1 MKRLLSALFFSA
13 LAAGAAENLVFNSGF
28 EMGTDGYAIVRILE
42 PEVNPELKFLPLK
55 TDTENAAS
63 GKRALRIENPN
74 GEFYELHTKSF
85 QLKPETDYTVS
96 VKAKSDAPGAK
107 IRLIIY
113 NVVNSSWNV
122 HARVWM
128 LDKAYKNYSFTFNT
142 GKSGTEW
149 HIQIPPGVHYEKNVP
164 RGSTWLDDLAVYE
177 TSKAAAVPETVLEA
191 SVSSSDRLYEKERK
205 NAKLT
210 LNVYNRSKSAVRRNL
225 TVRGFDSLS
234 GTELFRRPF
243 EVVLDAESGKNF
255 SFDVP
260 LTRYG
265 SVRVAV
271 DGADRCYEG
280 FYSVVGK
287 YTARPL
293 DLMKEPCVGVCG
305 GLDYAIP
312 PKLFRAGYQVGNAP
326 FERVPEMLSRI
337 GVRLMR
343 EHDGG
348 MSATQWSA
356 VEAEQGKFDFSHT
369 DRSMAVYKKYNI
381 ELLPVLGRVEFVEP
395 FRGWTMNEP
404 QPEWVRKLSRHQ
416 EPDMGGWNA
425 KHVILPPLELWEK
438 YVSAVAEHLKGKIQA
453 YEILNEPNLHL
464 WPANYNTY
472 LASAVKAIRKADPAA
487 KIAAFCLTSDFG
499 ADGTGWLDE
508 CIRLG
513 GFRNIDIAG
522 FHPYSSRELASPLPA
537 DLTIE
542 TFRKQVRAVA
552 DIPLWNTEL
561 YYLYDVE
568 RGKPEMKQKA
578 YHCAWRFLVD
588 LGEGVGQSPFISSR
602 QIFRNVLVPEFPGSS
617 LFDTV
622 PNESAVV
629 FNAMARLFEG
639 ARPVLKRKFD
649 QGIILYGFERRDGRL
664 IAALWNFRYRKGLR
678 MDLRGLEVL
687 DMFGNP
693 LKAGILPVG
702 VEPFYLL
709 QGAMSRGEFLRKLES
724 LKPLVEN
731 PVAAVPLLRIY
742 KNDFGEFAVL
752 ELKNESSDP
761 QKGVVGLGGAVVSKK
776 LTAFRIEPE
785 KRLSLIVPV
794 AFGGTNGETGE
805 IRISCDSRISRVKAR
820 VVESGN
826 VSAGIPVPAGPAVCR
841 VFRENG
847 QLVVEGTVPD
857 ATDAGVSGKRPA
869 WETDSA
875 ELFFDF
881 DPMRFGAHPEVYT
894 AATARAFITPRDPE
908 GKQLQLWGD
917 FWKEKNCKL
926 KVASDA
932 KEWKFRLEFPS
943 GLPACG
949 QIGFEMIVNDS
960 QKKRFGSCFNSKQA
974 YCNRLEF
981 GLIDFNTKNKEI
993 QK

>member
-1 MKRLLSALFFSA
+1 
-13 LAAGAAENLVFNSGF
+13 
-28 EMGTDGYAIVRILE
+28 
-42 PEVNPELKFLPLK
+42 
-55 TDTENAAS
+55 
-63 GKRALRIENPN
+63 
-74 GEFYELHTKSF
+74 
-85 QLKPETDYTVS
+85 
-96 VKAKSDAPGAK
+96 
-107 IRLIIY
+107 
-113 NVVNSSWNV
+113 
-122 HARVWM
+122 
-128 LDKAYKNYSFTFNT
+128 
-142 GKSGTEW
+142 
-149 HIQIPPGVHYEKNVP
+149 
-164 RGSTWLDDLAVYE
+164 
-177 TSKAAAVPETVLEA
+177 
-191 SVSSSDRLYEKERK
+191 
-205 NAKLT
+205 
-210 LNVYNRSKSAVRRNL
+210 
-225 TVRGFDSLS
+225 
-234 GTELFRRPF
+234 
-243 EVVLDAESGKNF
+243 
-255 SFDVP
+255 
-260 LTRYG
+260 
-265 SVRVAV
+265 
-271 DGADRCYEG
+271 
-280 FYSVVGK
+280 
-287 YTARPL
+287 
-293 DLMKEPCVGVCG
+293 
-305 GLDYAIP
+305 
-312 PKLFRAGYQVGNAP
+312 
-326 FERVPEMLSRI
+326 
-337 GVRLMR
+337 
-343 EHDGG
+343 
-348 MSATQWSA
+348 
-356 VEAEQGKFDFSHT
+356 
-369 DRSMAVYKKYNI
+369 
-381 ELLPVLGRVEFVEP
+381 
-395 FRGWTMNEP
+395 
-404 QPEWVRKLSRHQ
+404 
-416 EPDMGGWNA
+416 
-425 KHVILPPLELWEK
+425 
-438 YVSAVAEHLKGKIQA
+438 
-453 YEILNEPNLHL
+453 
-464 WPANYNTY
+464 
-472 LASAVKAIRKADPAA
+472 
-487 KIAAFCLTSDFG
+487 
-499 ADGTGWLDE
+499 
-508 CIRLG
+508 
-513 GFRNIDIAG
+513 
-522 FHPYSSRELASPLPA
+522 
-537 DLTIE
+537 
-542 TFRKQVRAVA
+542 
-552 DIPLWNTEL
+552 
-561 YYLYDVE
+561 
-568 RGKPEMKQKA
+568 MKQKA

-702 VEPFYLL
+702 VESFYLL

-776 LTAFRIEPE
+776 LTAFRIEPGKTLQLE
-785 KRLSLIVPV
+785 IPV
-794 AFGGTNGETGE
+794 SWERRSKEPTE
-805 IRISCDSRISRVKAR
+805 IRISGGSSILRVKAP
-820 VVESGN
+820 VVESRN
-826 VSAGIPVPAGPAVCR
+826 VSAGLLIPSGPAACR

-847 QLVVEGTVPD
+847 SLVVEGTVPD

-917 FWKEKNCKL
+917 FWKGKNCKL
-926 KVASDA
+926 KVVTDA